1 MVKGSTDI
9 RVVLVVG
16 KKNAGKTAYL
26 RWIARRAQERG
37 LSVAGF
43 LSVGEMSGG
52 KKHRYY
58 LHNLQTGERHLL
70 ASREHS
76 PSGTENVG
84 DYFFEPTTFHRAEQ
98 AYREALAADLIIFDA
113 EKVRDRASYPDPFQL
128 AEGFDVVIVNGKV
141 ARENGQLVPEMFG
154 RVLQPE

>member
-1 MVKGSTDI
+1 MGKGNTDT

-58 LHNLQTGERHLL
+58 LHNLQTEERHLL

-98 AYREALAADLIIFDA
+98 AYREALAADLIIFDELGPLELRGRGLFA
-113 EKVRDRASYPDPFQL
+113 AFTFLLKNYHGTLFISVRPRLLLEAKKL
-128 AEGFDVVIVNGKV
+128 LHV
-141 ARENGQLVPEMFG
+141 
-154 RVLQPE
+154 